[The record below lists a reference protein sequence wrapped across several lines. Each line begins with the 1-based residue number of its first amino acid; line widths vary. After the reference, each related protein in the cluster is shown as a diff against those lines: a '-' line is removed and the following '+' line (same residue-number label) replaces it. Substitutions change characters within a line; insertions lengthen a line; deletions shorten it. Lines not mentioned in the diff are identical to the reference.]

1 MNTVIIKE
9 DLGWIQAMFK
19 ELGIQAIAFVQYNEY
34 RLRTLM
40 GCCSGI
46 RAQHDALDIIE
57 HCSMDEG
64 PSPLTRAMRMEIG
77 RSYAKKVL
85 ASLKG

>member
-1 MNTVIIKE
+1 N
-9 DLGWIQAMFK
+9 
-19 ELGIQAIAFVQYNEY
+19 AIAFVQYNEY

-57 HCSMDEG
+57 HCSMDES
-64 PSPLTRAMRMEIG
+64 PSDLTRAIRMEIG
-77 RSYAKKVL
+77 RAYAEKVI
-85 ASLKG
+85 ASLRD